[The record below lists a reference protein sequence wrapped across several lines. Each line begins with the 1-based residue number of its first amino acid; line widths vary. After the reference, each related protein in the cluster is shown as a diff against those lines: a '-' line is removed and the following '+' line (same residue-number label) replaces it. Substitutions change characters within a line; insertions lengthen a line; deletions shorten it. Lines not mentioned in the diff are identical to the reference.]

1 MGRRRDHR
9 KLDVAERT
17 FTDPHTRNEIKIVTI
32 SASAHIEK
40 QRLKE
45 GTKLGSTWESQT
57 VARQRGKRPAKF
69 RKGYRTSW

>member
-9 KLDVAERT
+9 KDVAERT
-17 FTDPHTRNEIKIVTI
+17 FTDPHTRNELKVVSI
-32 SASAHIEK
+32 SASVHIEK